1 MTIRTITKEDR
12 ERYAARRRL
21 AALRAALADTDPR
34 STPPAAPAVA
44 AVVLKEA
51 A

>member
-1 MTIRTITKEDR
+1 MTVRKITDEDR

-21 AALRAALADTDPR
+21 AALQAALPTDPR
-34 STPPAAPAVA
+34 STPPAAPAA
-44 AVVLKEA
+44 AVAMKEA

>member
-1 MTIRTITKEDR
+1 MNVRRITEEDR

-21 AALRAALADTDPR
+21 ARLRAALPTDPQT
-34 STPPAAPAVA
+34 TPPASPAVA
-44 AVVLKEA
+44 CTPLKEA